1 MPRKK
6 QMTEEELIKEK
17 ERIEQQI
24 KEVRIKENVDVGI
37 MVRQIFGKEI
47 PNDKAGR
54 KAFFTKLH
62 KLYLKDKQAEKLKQT
77 TVVPSTN
84 TAANTAEDAMPDKI
98 STDDVDMDTYDM
110 SMDEV

>member
-6 QMTEEELIKEK
+6 QMTEEELIREK

-54 KAFFTKLH
+54 KAFFTKLY
-62 KLYLKDKQAEKLKQT
+62 KMYLKEKQT
-77 TVVPSTN
+77 FVVPSTN
-84 TAANTAEDAMPDKI
+84 TATNTMADSE
-98 STDDVDMDTYDM
+98 STYDETM
-110 SMDEV
+110 GTSDESMHEE

>member
-6 QMTEEELIKEK
+6 QMTEEELIREK

-54 KAFFTKLH
+54 KVFFM
-62 KLYLKDKQAEKLKQT
+62 KLYNMYLKEKQAEKSKQT
-77 TVVPSTN
+77 FVVPSTN
-84 TAANTAEDAMPDKI
+84 AA
-98 STDDVDMDTYDM
+98 VDSEPTYDETIGTSDE
-110 SMDEV
+110 SMNED

>member
-37 MVRQIFGKEI
+37 MVRKIFGKEI

-54 KAFFTKLH
+54 KAFFTKLY
-62 KLYLKDKQAEKLKQT
+62 KMYLKEKQAEESKQT
-77 TVVPSTN
+77 FVVQSTN
-84 TAANTAEDAMPDKI
+84 AVTD
-98 STDDVDMDTYDM
+98 STSTYD
-110 SMDEV
+110 ENEE

>member
-6 QMTEEELIKEK
+6 QMTEEELIREK

-54 KAFFTKLH
+54 KAFFTKLY
-62 KLYLKDKQAEKLKQT
+62 KMYLKEKQT
-77 TVVPSTN
+77 FVVPSTN
-84 TAANTAEDAMPDKI
+84 TMLDSEP
-98 STDDVDMDTYDM
+98 TYDETM
-110 SMDEV
+110 GTSDESMNED

>member
-6 QMTEEELIKEK
+6 QMTEEELIREK

-54 KAFFTKLH
+54 KAFFTKLY
-62 KLYLKDKQAEKLKQT
+62 KMYLKEKQT
-77 TVVPSTN
+77 FVVSSTN
-84 TAANTAEDAMPDKI
+84 VA
-98 STDDVDMDTYDM
+98 VDSEPTYDETM
-110 SMDEV
+110 GTSDESMNED

>member
-6 QMTEEELIKEK
+6 QMTEEELIREK

-54 KAFFTKLH
+54 KAFFTKLY
-62 KLYLKDKQAEKLKQT
+62 KMYLKEKQT
-77 TVVPSTN
+77 FVVSSTN
-84 TAANTAEDAMPDKI
+84 AA
-98 STDDVDMDTYDM
+98 VDSEQTYDETM
-110 SMDEV
+110 GISDESMHEE

>member
-6 QMTEEELIKEK
+6 QMTEEELIREK

-54 KAFFTKLH
+54 KAFFTKLY
-62 KLYLKDKQAEKLKQT
+62 KMYLKEKQT
-77 TVVPSTN
+77 FVVPSTN
-84 TAANTAEDAMPDKI
+84 AA
-98 STDDVDMDTYDM
+98 VDSEPTYDETM
-110 SMDEV
+110 GTSDESMHEE

>member
-6 QMTEEELIKEK
+6 QMTEEELIREK

-54 KAFFTKLH
+54 KAFFTKLY
-62 KLYLKDKQAEKLKQT
+62 KMYLKEKQT
-77 TVVPSTN
+77 FVVPSTN
-84 TAANTAEDAMPDKI
+84 VA
-98 STDDVDMDTYDM
+98 VDSEPTYDETM
-110 SMDEV
+110 VTSDEFMHEE

>member
-6 QMTEEELIKEK
+6 QMTEEELIREK

-54 KAFFTKLH
+54 KAFFTKLY
-62 KLYLKDKQAEKLKQT
+62 KMYLKDKQAEELKHT
-77 TVVPSTN
+77 TVVPSTSTATN
-84 TAANTAEDAMPDKI
+84 TAADAMQDKI
-98 STDDVDMDTYDM
+98 STDDTDMNTYDM